1 MNFVKLVEKG
11 QRVIK
16 RNLSLEYVMSKKN
29 IDQNKFDSN
38 RLQIEDDY

>member
-16 RNLSLEYVMSKKN
+16 RNLSLEYVMSKN
-29 IDQNKFDSN
+29 NSYQNKFDSN